1 MMNLE
6 KNLMGGLANIGL
18 QSRCRKNRNPMMW
31 IGVFILLCFG
41 LPSFAGG
48 APGPAESEASPADR
62 LQSEE
67 MIKAGELTFSQNCT
81 YCHGYKGIGGK
92 ARKMQCRDSFT
103 PDYLFT
109 TISNGKQRGSLI
121 MPPWK
126 DSFNE
131 ETRWQLVSY
140 ILSLKT
146 LPSCSE

>member
-1 MMNLE
+1 MMNFE
-6 KNLMGGLANIGL
+6 KNLTSGLSGIGL
-18 QSRCRKNRNPMMW
+18 ESQGCKSRSPVMW
-31 IGVFILLCFG
+31 IWVFILLCFG
-41 LPSFAGG
+41 MPSFAGG
-48 APGPAESEASPADR
+48 ALESEVSATSPADR
-62 LQSEE
+62 LESEE

-131 ETRWQLVSY
+131 ETRWQLVAY